1 MNLLAESSGETVTYD
16 GTGSQAD
23 FGKPY
28 RMAIISNLA
37 GSITNFRGPLV
48 REMVRRGMTVY
59 AFAPD
64 YDDGSRRAVMA
75 LGAVPVDYSMARTGM
90 NPFRDVGDLLQL
102 SKQLRMLNLD
112 ASFAYFIKP
121 VIYGTLA
128 ARLAKVP
135 RRFAM
140 IEGAGYVFGENNKLS
155 VRGRFLRQV
164 VTWLYRFG
172 LTYADRTFL
181 LNRDDRELFINEG
194 MVTAA
199 KVHLLDG
206 IGLDLDH
213 YKPAPPALKPVCFIL
228 VARLMR
234 EKGIYDY
241 IAAARKVKSEH
252 PEVRF
257 LLVGG
262 IDPTPGSVTEAELAA
277 WVAEGLIE
285 YPGQVSDIRPWIAQ
299 ASVFVL
305 PSYYREGLPR
315 STQEAMAMGRPVITT
330 DWVGCRET
338 VVEGVNGFM
347 VPIRDPVALSRAMLI
362 FVEHPEKIYGM
373 GRASRRIT
381 EERFDVHKI
390 NERILGLM
398 KDDSHV

>member
-1 MNLLAESSGETVTYD
+1 M
-16 GTGSQAD
+16 
-23 FGKPY
+23 
-28 RMAIISNLA
+28 
-37 GSITNFRGPLV
+37 
-48 REMVRRGMTVY
+48 
-59 AFAPD
+59 
-64 YDDGSRRAVMA
+64 
-75 LGAVPVDYSMARTGM
+75 
-90 NPFRDVGDLLQL
+90 
-102 SKQLRMLNLD
+102 
-112 ASFAYFIKP
+112 
-121 VIYGTLA
+121 
-128 ARLAKVP
+128 
-135 RRFAM
+135 
-140 IEGAGYVFGENNKLS
+140 
-155 VRGRFLRQV
+155 
-164 VTWLYRFG
+164 
-172 LTYADRTFL
+172 
-181 LNRDDRELFINEG
+181 FINEG
-194 MVTAA
+194 MVAA
-199 KVHLLDG
+199 ARVHLLDG

-213 YKPAPPALKPVCFIL
+213 YESAPPVLKPVCFIL
-228 VARLMR
+228 IARLMR

-241 IAAARKVKSEH
+241 IDAARKVKSEH

-262 IDPTPGSVTEAELAA
+262 IDPTPGSVTEAELAE

-285 YPGQVSDIRPWIAQ
+285 YPGQVSDIRLWIAQ

-347 VPIRDPVALSRAMLI
+347 VPIRDPVALSRAMLA
-362 FVEHPEKIYGM
+362 FVEHPGKIYGM
-373 GRASRRIT
+373 GRASRRMT

>member
-1 MNLLAESSGETVTYD
+1 MNLLAESLNETVACE
-16 GTGSQAD
+16 GAGAQAESV
-23 FGKPY
+23 KPY

-59 AFAPD
+59 ALAPD

-90 NPFRDVGDLLQL
+90 NPFRDIVDLVRM
-102 SKQLRMLNLD
+102 SRQLRKLKLD

-155 VRGRFLRQV
+155 VRGRFLRRV
-164 VTWLYRFG
+164 VTRLYKFG

-194 MVTAA
+194 MVAAA

-213 YKPAPPALKPVCFIL
+213 YEPAPPVLKPVCFIL
-228 VARLMR
+228 IARLMR

-241 IAAARKVKSEH
+241 IDAARKVKSEH
-252 PEVRF
+252 PEVQF

-262 IDPTPGSVTEAELAA
+262 IDPTPGSVTEADLAA

-285 YPGQVSDIRPWIAQ
+285 YPGQVSDIRLWIAQ

-338 VVEGVNGFM
+338 VVEGVNGFL
-347 VPIRDPVALSRAMLI
+347 VPIRDPVALSRAMLT
-362 FVEHPEKIYGM
+362 FVEHPEKIPGM
-373 GRASRRIT
+373 GMASRRMT
-381 EERFDVHKI
+381 EERFDVCKI

-398 KDDSHV
+398 KDASHV